1 VSAPI
6 RRADPDEASLV
17 RDEWADAAN
26 RETRRVM
33 GVWIGEELAEYLPP
47 PDAEHRLRRWAQAY
61 LSNLMTDEEEAACVA
76 ADLRRVREI
85 REREAVP

>member
-33 GVWIGEELAEYLPP
+33 GVWIGEPLPAYWPPYSAAAVERALAEARALLDDLMS
-47 PDAEHRLRRWAQAY
+47 DADSVSTDIERVQAIQRG
-61 LSNLMTDEEEAACVA
+61 EA
-76 ADLRRVREI
+76 ET
-85 REREAVP
+85 